1 MLVCYLLNCRRWRK
15 LPEVEMEVEEHV
27 FFIKQSHVPFGHFHV
42 GTFGNLEFYGGVGR
56 EYGGG
61 ERIGLIY
68 DLNRGHV

>member
-1 MLVCYLLNCRRWRK
+1 
-15 LPEVEMEVEEHV
+15 MEVEEHV